1 MSPKTRSIIIAK
13 LARLDEYLGYLK
25 ELGRYS
31 EAQFISDHRLYGLA
45 ERYLQLSIEILI
57 DAARQ
62 LIIQLNLERP
72 DNNYEAFETLFKEKI
87 ISASLFERLRLMAGF
102 RNILVHDY
110 MKIDRKI
117 VYKAL
122 RGNIKDF
129 ALFRAA
135 VIKKLGR

>member
-25 ELGRYS
+25 ELGGYS

-45 ERYLQLSIEILI
+45 ERYLQLSIEVLI
-57 DAARQ
+57 DVARQ
-62 LIIQLNLERP
+62 MIIQLNLERP
-72 DNNYEAFETLFKEKI
+72 DNNYEAFETLLKEKI

-129 ALFRAA
+129 ALFRTA
-135 VIKKLGR
+135 VIKKMER